1 MNSKDSPLSQLDR
14 MLRTC
19 VDSCQNHYVSVC
31 DTVLFDMLSDVDRVR
46 NVLNIVSSDL
56 VSIVELERD
65 GVDTEDCFNLC
76 VSVLKN
82 LSGGDVCEKGQE
94 EEEKSKK
101 SKDV

>member
-1 MNSKDSPLSQLDR
+1 
-14 MLRTC
+14 MLYTFTW
-19 VDSCQNHYVSVC
+19 H
-31 DTVLFDMLSDVDRVR
+31 
-46 NVLNIVSSDL
+46 IVSSDF
-56 VSIVELERD
+56 VSIAELERD
-65 GVDTEDCFNLC
+65 GVDTEDCFDLC

>member
-1 MNSKDSPLSQLDR
+1 MNSKDNPLSQLDR

-19 VDSCQNHYVSVC
+19 VDNCQNHYVSVC
-31 DTVLFDMLSDVDRVR
+31 DTVLFDMLANVDRVR

-56 VSIVELERD
+56 VSIAELEQND
-65 GVDTEDCFNLC
+65 VDTESCFDLC

-101 SKDV
+101 SENV

>member
-14 MLRTC
+14 MLRTY
-19 VDSCQNHYVSVC
+19 VDNCQNHYVSVC
-31 DTVLFDMLSDVDRVR
+31 DTVLFDMLACVDRVR

-56 VSIVELERD
+56 VSIAELERD
-65 GVDTEDCFNLC
+65 GVDTESCFDLC

>member
-1 MNSKDSPLSQLDR
+1 MNNKDNPLSQLDST
-14 MLRTC
+14 LRTC
-19 VDSCQNHYVSVC
+19 VDNCQNHYVSVC
-31 DTVLFDMLSDVDRVR
+31 DTVLFDMLTDVDRVR

-56 VSIVELERD
+56 VSIAQLERD
-65 GVDTEDCFNLC
+65 GVDTEDCFDLC

-94 EEEKSKK
+94 EAQKNKK